1 MLELANIIKLQRQK
15 VSVAL
20 IRKGDFNADSD
31 SVIEIEA
38 LKSELKRNE
47 MIRAS
52 IENSFESAKR
62 QRKTLANILIK
73 MFDTLQDR
81 LHQAIGELK
90 KQNGEGLGQSREVE
104 RLKKTEAKPAPAK
117 EKSIDLSTKT
127 RSNPKKNPT
136 VGQSSATHKYVQ
148 KKLDL
153 LSPREN
159 FKSFQDRRQSMGE
172 ADLAH
177 RRRRSNLASQNKD
190 SSVSN
195 RNISSDKPLEGS
207 AELGPYRSLFKS
219 RDKQLGNN
227 LFTLASNQPKKK
239 PRPEEA
245 KPKPPEATK
254 CQSLRSP
261 VSHLDKKPRLNSPSS
276 RLEIARIMSYRTKQV
291 KQEKESDSV
300 HLGLS
305 KDSCTKPPSNKSSSK
320 KSRPNSIKIKPR
332 PETNLR
338 SRPDQD
344 ASAHLD
350 SKNYNLDQL
359 NLISGLTELNP
370 SADAASAFNCARRL
384 TFDDASPLRSQSP
397 GTRQLPLALL
407 QKPPKQSAPPR
418 NDPSPTR
425 RELLPRIYNLNASSQ
440 LRDRLPPLASPIGGP
455 EQLCPSQ
462 QRVELSAS
470 GEHVATSQFF
480 SKRKTKSSERATDV

>member
-1 MLELANIIKLQRQK
+1 MELANIIKLQRQK

-31 SVIEIEA
+31 SVIEVEA

-47 MIRAS
+47 MIKAS

-81 LHQAIGELK
+81 LQQAISELK
-90 KQNGEGLGQSREVE
+90 KLNEEGLVQSRELE
-104 RLKKTEAKPAPAK
+104 RIKKTEAKPVPAK

-127 RSNPKKNPT
+127 RSNPKKHPAI
-136 VGQSSATHKYVQ
+136 GQGSVTQKYVQ

-172 ADLAH
+172 VEMAH
-177 RRRRSNLASQNKD
+177 RRRRSNLVNQNKD
-190 SSVSN
+190 NSASN
-195 RNISSDKPLEGS
+195 RNLSSDKPLEGS

-227 LFTLASNQPKKK
+227 LFSLASNQPKKK
-239 PRPEEA
+239 PRPEEI
-245 KPKPPEATK
+245 KSKQPDTTK

-261 VSHLDKKPRLNSPSS
+261 LSNLDKKPRLNSPSS

-300 HLGLS
+300 HLSLS

-338 SRPDQD
+338 SRPDQE
-344 ASAHLD
+344 ASMHQD

-359 NLISGLTELNP
+359 NLISGLSDLQQ
-370 SADAASAFNCARRL
+370 SADATSAFNCARRL
-384 TFDDASPLRSQSP
+384 TFDDTSPLRSQSP
-397 GTRQLPLALL
+397 GGGQLPSSLL
-407 QKPPKQSAPPR
+407 QKPPKQSSQPR

-425 RELLPRIYNLNASSQ
+425 REQLPRIYNLSASSQ
-440 LRDRLPPLASPIGGP
+440 LRDRPLLAASISPELLGP
-455 EQLCPSQ
+455 SHLRLDIPTNGEQ
-462 QRVELSAS
+462 
-470 GEHVATSQFF
+470 VANSHFF
-480 SKRKTKSSERATDV
+480 SKRKTKSIERVADV